1 MDQNILDAIQ
11 KSLPA
16 MQMDALKKE
25 LEKAG
30 YYDKLMSQLSECQK
44 ENSGLRYERDA
55 LKKLEIEMRTEKEK
69 AQLIQRDFEL
79 KRLQHEVDTAK
90 TVAKEIK
97 ELAMAA
103 FRNPTIHKSY
113 NRSIPLKNNEYSSG
127 STMSEYTSETETR
140 D

>member
-30 YYDKLMSQLSECQK
+30 HYDKLILQLSECQK
-44 ENSGLRYERDA
+44 ENSGLRYERDS
-55 LKKLEIEMRTEKEK
+55 LKKLESEMRTEKEK
-69 AQLIQRDFEL
+69 AQLIQKDFEL
-79 KRLQHEVDTAK
+79 KRLQHEVDSAK
-90 TVAKEIK
+90 LVAKEIK
-97 ELAMAA
+97 DLAMAA
-103 FRNPTIHKSY
+103 FRNPTITKSF
-113 NRSIPLKNNEYSSG
+113 NRNIPLKNSEYSAG
-127 STMSEYTSETETR
+127 SSLYETASETETR